1 MTDIP
6 KRQPSFALG
15 RLGDLWL
22 VLGTD
27 RPLYAGAI
35 AVQALAATF
44 SYVVPLVPQA
54 VIDGVFSAPGTR
66 MGTMSAWIIETLGGA
81 EVVRADLWKPGVVI
95 AVAAVAAGLLNVLRG
110 WMTARAAQRSVRRL
124 RERVHARLVRLP
136 VPFFDGHE
144 SGDLLQRATS
154 DVDTVQNVL
163 ANQIAEMGRAIL
175 LLLIAIPLMFA
186 IDWRMAIAST
196 VLAIPVVAFA
206 GLYFRTV
213 SDRFRTKDEAEGR
226 LTAKAQENIAGIRV
240 VRAFGRQSFE
250 REEFRERN
258 AAHRD
263 ADVRLFDG
271 LSQFWALS
279 DVTCLAQILV
289 VLMVGLT
296 LVSSGSLGAGEFFF
310 FLFATNMYIW
320 PIRHLGRML
329 ADLGKAAVA
338 IERLHAIMDPAAEDA
353 GDEVRSETRHEA
365 QREARGEAR
374 GEATGGASRSTID
387 TAPADAVLPA
397 GGIRFEGVRFAYPRG
412 NTVLDGVDLTVGARE
427 TVAIMGP
434 SGCGKSTLAALL
446 LRFHEPTSGRITIGG
461 TDIRSL
467 DRSLLRSRIASV
479 LQPPFLYSRSIR
491 ENVAIVRPEL
501 PVAAIAEA
509 ADSAAI
515 HDSVLRFQ
523 RGWETVIGERG
534 ITLSGGQRQRLA
546 IARALVRA
554 ADILLL
560 DDALSAV
567 DGDTER
573 RILNAMRAR
582 RGRVPTLVIAHRL
595 STLAEADRIVVMEHG
610 RVTDQGT
617 HAELIA
623 RDGLYQRLW
632 AIQSELED
640 EERVAVASDG
650 EAPR

>member
-15 RLGDLWL
+15 RLGDLWI

-66 MGTMSAWIIETLGGA
+66 MGAMSAWIIEKLGGA

-136 VPFFDGHE
+136 VPFFDANE

-250 REEFRERN
+250 RAEFRERN

-263 ADVRLFDG
+263 ADIRLFDG

-279 DVTCLAQILV
+279 DVTCLAQILL
-289 VLMVGLT
+289 VLVVGLT
-296 LVSSGSLGAGEFFF
+296 LVSGGSLGAGEFFF

-353 GDEVRSETRHEA
+353 GDEVRH
-365 QREARGEAR
+365 EARGEA
-374 GEATGGASRSTID
+374 ADGASRSASD
-387 TAPADAVLPA
+387 NVPAHAVLPA

-412 NTVLDGVDLTVGARE
+412 NTVLDGVDLTVGAGE

-546 IARALVRA
+546 IARALVRD

-582 RGRVPTLVIAHRL
+582 RGRVPTIVIAHRL

-610 RVTDQGT
+610 RVIDHGT

-623 RDGLYQRLW
+623 RDGLYKRLW
-632 AIQSELED
+632 AIQAELED

>member
-1 MTDIP
+1 MTVTP
-6 KRQPSFALG
+6 ARTPSFALG
-15 RLGDLWL
+15 RLGDLWI

-66 MGTMSAWIIETLGGA
+66 MGAMSAWIIERLGGA
-81 EVVRADLWKPGVVI
+81 DVVRADLWKPGVVI
-95 AVAAVAAGLLNVLRG
+95 AVAAVAAGLLNILRG

-136 VPFFDGHE
+136 VPFFDANE

-226 LTAKAQENIAGIRV
+226 LTAKAQDNIAGIRV

-250 REEFRERN
+250 RAEFRERN

-263 ADVRLFDG
+263 ADIRLFDG

-296 LVSSGSLGAGEFFF
+296 LVSGGSLGAGEFFF

-353 GDEVRSETRHEA
+353 VDEV
-365 QREARGEAR
+365 RGEAR
-374 GEATGGASRSTID
+374 NEAADGALRSASETG
-387 TAPADAVLPA
+387 PAHAVLPA
-397 GGIRFEGVRFAYPRG
+397 GGIRFEGVRFSYPRG
-412 NTVLDGVDLTVGARE
+412 NTVLDGVDLTVGAGE

-501 PVAAIAEA
+501 PVATIAEA

-546 IARALVRA
+546 IARALVRD

-567 DGDTER
+567 DGETER

-582 RGRVPTLVIAHRL
+582 RGRVPTIVIAHRL

-610 RVTDQGT
+610 RVTDHGT

-623 RDGLYQRLW
+623 RDGLYKRLW
-632 AIQSELED
+632 SIQAELED
-640 EERVAVASDG
+640 EERDAVAASG
-650 EAPR
+650 ETPR

>member
-1 MTDIP
+1 
-6 KRQPSFALG
+6 
-15 RLGDLWL
+15 LGDLWI

-66 MGTMSAWIIETLGGA
+66 MGAMSAWVIERLGGA

-136 VPFFDGHE
+136 VPFFDANE

-250 REEFRERN
+250 RAEFRERN

-263 ADVRLFDG
+263 ADIRLFDG

-296 LVSSGSLGAGEFFF
+296 LVSGGSLGAGEFFF

-353 GDEVRSETRHEA
+353 VDEV
-365 QREARGEAR
+365 RGEAR
-374 GEATGGASRSTID
+374 NEAADGALHSASETG
-387 TAPADAVLPA
+387 PAHAVLPA
-397 GGIRFEGVRFAYPRG
+397 GGIRFEGVRFSYPRS
-412 NTVLDGVDLTVGARE
+412 NTVLDGVDLTVGAGE

-546 IARALVRA
+546 IARALVRD

-582 RGRVPTLVIAHRL
+582 RGRVPTIVIAHRL

-610 RVTDQGT
+610 RVTDHGT

-623 RDGLYQRLW
+623 RDGLYKRLW
-632 AIQSELED
+632 SIQAELED
-640 EERVAVASDG
+640 EERDAVAAGG
-650 EAPR
+650 EAHR

>member
-6 KRQPSFALG
+6 KRKPSFALG
-15 RLGDLWL
+15 RLGDLWI

-35 AVQALAATF
+35 ALQALAASF

-66 MGTMSAWIIETLGGA
+66 MGAMSAWIIEKLGGP

-95 AVAAVAAGLLNVLRG
+95 AVAAVAAGLLNILRG

-136 VPFFDGHE
+136 VPFFDANE

-250 REEFRERN
+250 RAEFRERN

-263 ADVRLFDG
+263 ADIRLFDG

-289 VLMVGLT
+289 VLVVGLT
-296 LVSSGSLGAGEFFF
+296 LVSGGSLGAGEFFF

-353 GDEVRSETRHEA
+353 GDEVRHEA
-365 QREARGEAR
+365 HGEVA
-374 GEATGGASRSTID
+374 GGALHSSSD
-387 TAPADAVLPA
+387 TVPAHAVLPA
-397 GGIRFEGVRFAYPRG
+397 GGIRFEGVRFAYPGG

-446 LRFHEPTSGRITIGG
+446 LRFHEPTSGQITIGG

-546 IARALVRA
+546 IARALVRD

-573 RILNAMRAR
+573 RILNAMRAL
-582 RGRVPTLVIAHRL
+582 RGRVPTIVIAHRL

-617 HAELIA
+617 HVELIA
-623 RDGLYQRLW
+623 RDGLYKRLW
-632 AIQSELED
+632 AIQAELED

>member
-15 RLGDLWL
+15 RLGDLWI

-66 MGTMSAWIIETLGGA
+66 MGAMSAWIIERLGGA
-81 EVVRADLWKPGVVI
+81 DVVRADLWKPGVVI

-136 VPFFDGHE
+136 VPFFDANE

-226 LTAKAQENIAGIRV
+226 LTANAQENIAGIRV

-250 REEFRERN
+250 RAEFRERN

-263 ADVRLFDG
+263 ADIRLFDG

-296 LVSSGSLGAGEFFF
+296 LVSGGSLGAGEFFF

-353 GDEVRSETRHEA
+353 VDEV
-365 QREARGEAR
+365 RGEAR
-374 GEATGGASRSTID
+374 NEAADGALHSASETG
-387 TAPADAVLPA
+387 PAHAVLPA
-397 GGIRFEGVRFAYPRG
+397 GGIRFEGVRFSYPRS
-412 NTVLDGVDLTVGARE
+412 NTVLDGVDLTVGAGE

-546 IARALVRA
+546 IARALVRD

-567 DGDTER
+567 DGETER

-582 RGRVPTLVIAHRL
+582 RGRVPTIVIAHRL

-610 RVTDQGT
+610 RVTDHGT

-623 RDGLYQRLW
+623 RDGLYKRLW
-632 AIQSELED
+632 SIQAELED
-640 EERVAVASDG
+640 EERDAVAAGG

>member
-15 RLGDLWL
+15 RLGDLWI

-44 SYVVPLVPQA
+44 AYVVPLVPQA

-66 MGTMSAWIIETLGGA
+66 VGAMSAWIIEKLGGA
-81 EVVRADLWKPGVVI
+81 DAVRADLWKPGVVI

-136 VPFFDGHE
+136 VPFFDANE

-263 ADVRLFDG
+263 ADIRLFDG

-289 VLMVGLT
+289 VLVVGLT
-296 LVSSGSLGAGEFFF
+296 LVSGGSLGAGEFFF

-353 GDEVRSETRHEA
+353 GDEVRGEA
-365 QREARGEAR
+365 RSEARGETAS
-374 GEATGGASRSTID
+374 GASRFASD
-387 TAPADAVLPA
+387 TVPAHAVLPT

-412 NTVLDGVDLTVGARE
+412 NTVLDGVDLTVGAGE

-546 IARALVRA
+546 IARALVRD

-582 RGRVPTLVIAHRL
+582 RGRVPTIVIAHRL

-610 RVTDQGT
+610 RVIDHGT

-623 RDGLYQRLW
+623 RDGLYKRLW
-632 AIQSELED
+632 AIQAELED
-640 EERVAVASDG
+640 EERVAVASDA

>member
-6 KRQPSFALG
+6 KRKPSFALG
-15 RLGDLWL
+15 RLGDLWI

-66 MGTMSAWIIETLGGA
+66 MGAMSAWIIEKLGGP

-95 AVAAVAAGLLNVLRG
+95 AVAAVAAGLLNILRG

-136 VPFFDGHE
+136 VPFFDANE

-263 ADVRLFDG
+263 ADIRLFDG

-289 VLMVGLT
+289 VLVVGLT
-296 LVSSGSLGAGEFFF
+296 LVSRGSLGAGEFFF

-353 GDEVRSETRHEA
+353 GDEVRGEARH
-365 QREARGEAR
+365 EARGEAR
-374 GEATGGASRSTID
+374 GEAAGDASRLASETVPVH
-387 TAPADAVLPA
+387 AALPA

-412 NTVLDGVDLTVGARE
+412 NTVLDGVDLTVGAGE

-461 TDIRSL
+461 TDIRLL

-546 IARALVRA
+546 IARALVRD

-582 RGRVPTLVIAHRL
+582 RGRVPTIVIAHRL

-610 RVTDQGT
+610 RVIDHGT

-623 RDGLYQRLW
+623 RDGLYKRLW
-632 AIQSELED
+632 AIQAELED
-640 EERVAVASDG
+640 EERGAVASDA

>member
-15 RLGDLWL
+15 RLGDLWI

-66 MGTMSAWIIETLGGA
+66 MGAMSAWIIEKLGGA

-136 VPFFDGHE
+136 VPFFDANE

-289 VLMVGLT
+289 VLVVGLT
-296 LVSSGSLGAGEFFF
+296 LVSGGSLGAGEFFF

-353 GDEVRSETRHEA
+353 GDEVRHEV
-365 QREARGEAR
+365 RGEA
-374 GEATGGASRSTID
+374 AGGASRSASD
-387 TAPADAVLPA
+387 NVPAHAVLPA

-412 NTVLDGVDLTVGARE
+412 NTVLDGVDLTVGAGE

-467 DRSLLRSRIASV
+467 NRSLLRSRIASV

-546 IARALVRA
+546 IARALVRD

-582 RGRVPTLVIAHRL
+582 RGRVPTIVIAHRL

-610 RVTDQGT
+610 RVIDHGT

-623 RDGLYQRLW
+623 RDGLYKRLW
-632 AIQSELED
+632 AIQAELED

>member
-15 RLGDLWL
+15 RLGDLWI

-66 MGTMSAWIIETLGGA
+66 MGAMSAWIIDRLGGA

-110 WMTARAAQRSVRRL
+110 WMTARAAQRSMRRL

-136 VPFFDGHE
+136 VPFFDANE

-250 REEFRERN
+250 RQEFRERN

-263 ADVRLFDG
+263 ADIRLFDG

-289 VLMVGLT
+289 VLVVGLT
-296 LVSSGSLGAGEFFF
+296 LVSGGSLGAGEFFF

-353 GDEVRSETRHEA
+353 GDQV
-365 QREARGEAR
+365 RGEAR
-374 GEATGGASRSTID
+374 GEAAGGASRSASD
-387 TAPADAVLPA
+387 TSPAHAALPA

-412 NTVLDGVDLTVGARE
+412 NTVLDGVDLTVGAGE

-546 IARALVRA
+546 IARALVRD

-567 DGDTER
+567 DGETER

-582 RGRVPTLVIAHRL
+582 RGRVPTIVIAHRL

-610 RVTDQGT
+610 RVTDHGT

-623 RDGLYQRLW
+623 RDGLYKRLW
-632 AIQSELED
+632 SIQAELED
-640 EERVAVASDG
+640 EERDAVAAGG

>member
-15 RLGDLWL
+15 RLGDLWI

-66 MGTMSAWIIETLGGA
+66 MGAMSAWVIERLGGA

-136 VPFFDGHE
+136 VPFFDANE

-250 REEFRERN
+250 RAEFRERN

-279 DVTCLAQILV
+279 DVTCLAQILL
-289 VLMVGLT
+289 VLVVGLT
-296 LVSSGSLGAGEFFF
+296 LVSGGSLGAGEFFF

-353 GDEVRSETRHEA
+353 GDEVRSE
-365 QREARGEAR
+365 ARGEA
-374 GEATGGASRSTID
+374 AGGASRSASD
-387 TAPADAVLPA
+387 TGPVHAALPA
-397 GGIRFEGVRFAYPRG
+397 GGIRFEGVRFYYPRG
-412 NTVLDGVDLTVGARE
+412 NTVLDGVDLTVGAGE

-446 LRFHEPTSGRITIGG
+446 LRFHEPTSGRITVGG

-546 IARALVRA
+546 IARALVRD

-582 RGRVPTLVIAHRL
+582 RGRVPTIVIAHRL

-610 RVTDQGT
+610 RVIDHGT

-623 RDGLYQRLW
+623 RDGLYKRLW
-632 AIQSELED
+632 AIQAELED

>member
-15 RLGDLWL
+15 RLGDLWI

-66 MGTMSAWIIETLGGA
+66 MGAMSAWIIEKLGGA
-81 EVVRADLWKPGVVI
+81 EAVRADLWKPGVVI

-136 VPFFDGHE
+136 VPFFDANE

-250 REEFRERN
+250 RAEFRERN

-263 ADVRLFDG
+263 ADIRLFDG

-296 LVSSGSLGAGEFFF
+296 LVSGGSLGAGEFFF

-353 GDEVRSETRHEA
+353 GDEVRSEARH
-365 QREARGEAR
+365 EARGEAR
-374 GEATGGASRSTID
+374 GEAAGGASRSASD
-387 TAPADAVLPA
+387 TGPAHAVLPS
-397 GGIRFEGVRFAYPRG
+397 GGIRFEGVRFAYQRG
-412 NTVLDGVDLTVGARE
+412 NMVLDGVDLTVGAGE

-546 IARALVRA
+546 IARALVRD

-582 RGRVPTLVIAHRL
+582 RGRVPTIVIAHRL
-595 STLAEADRIVVMEHG
+595 STLTEADRIVVMEHG
-610 RVTDQGT
+610 RVIDHGT

-623 RDGLYQRLW
+623 RDGLYKRLW
-632 AIQSELED
+632 AIQAELED

>member
-1 MTDIP
+1 MTVTP
-6 KRQPSFALG
+6 ARTPSFALG
-15 RLGDLWL
+15 RLGDLWI

-35 AVQALAATF
+35 AVQALAASF

-54 VIDGVFSAPGTR
+54 VIDGVFSAPGTP
-66 MGTMSAWIIETLGGA
+66 MGAMSARIMAMLGGA
-81 EVVRADLWKPGVVI
+81 DVVRADLWKPGVVI
-95 AVAAVAAGLLNVLRG
+95 AVAAMAAGLLNVLRG

-136 VPFFDGHE
+136 VPFFDANE

-213 SDRFRTKDEAEGR
+213 SDRFRTKDEAEGL

-240 VRAFGRQSFE
+240 VRAFGRQAFE
-250 REEFRERN
+250 RAEFRERN

-263 ADVRLFDG
+263 SDIRLFDG

-289 VLMVGLT
+289 VLVVGLT
-296 LVSSGSLGAGEFFF
+296 LVSGGSLGAGEFFF

-338 IERLHAIMDPAAEDA
+338 IERLHAIIDPAAEDA
-353 GDEVRSETRHEA
+353 GDEVRHEA
-365 QREARGEAR
+365 RD
-374 GEATGGASRSTID
+374 EATGGALRSASD
-387 TAPADAVLPA
+387 TSPAHAALPA
-397 GGIRFEGVRFAYPRG
+397 GGIQFEGVRFAYPRG
-412 NTVLDGVDLTVGARE
+412 NTVLDGVDLTVGAGE

-467 DRSLLRSRIASV
+467 DRSQLRSRIASV

-546 IARALVRA
+546 IARALVRD

-582 RGRVPTLVIAHRL
+582 RGRVPTIVIAHRL

-610 RVTDQGT
+610 RVTDHGT

-623 RDGLYQRLW
+623 RDGLYKRLW
-632 AIQSELED
+632 SIQAELED
-640 EERVAVASDG
+640 EERDAVAAGG
-650 EAPR
+650 EAHR

>member
-1 MTDIP
+1 
-6 KRQPSFALG
+6 
-15 RLGDLWL
+15 LGDLWI

-35 AVQALAATF
+35 AVQALAASF

-54 VIDGVFSAPGTR
+54 VIDGVFSAPGTP
-66 MGTMSAWIIETLGGA
+66 MGAMSARIMAMLGGA

-136 VPFFDGHE
+136 VPFFDANE

-263 ADVRLFDG
+263 ADIRLFDG

-289 VLMVGLT
+289 VLVVGLT
-296 LVSSGSLGAGEFFF
+296 LVSGGSLGAGEFFF

-338 IERLHAIMDPAAEDA
+338 IERLHAIIDPTAEDA
-353 GDEVRSETRHEA
+353 GDEVRHEA
-365 QREARGEAR
+365 RAEAD
-374 GEATGGASRSTID
+374 GGASRLASD
-387 TAPADAVLPA
+387 TGPAHAALPA
-397 GGIRFEGVRFAYPRG
+397 GGIRFEGVRFAYPHG
-412 NTVLDGVDLTVGARE
+412 NTVLDGVDLTVGAGE

-446 LRFHEPTSGRITIGG
+446 LRFHEPTAGRITIGG

-546 IARALVRA
+546 IARALVRD

-582 RGRVPTLVIAHRL
+582 RGRVPTIVIAHRL

-623 RDGLYQRLW
+623 RDGLYKRLW
-632 AIQSELED
+632 SIQAELED
-640 EERVAVASDG
+640 EERDAVAAAG

>member
-6 KRQPSFALG
+6 KRTPSFALG
-15 RLGDLWL
+15 RLGDLWI

-54 VIDGVFSAPGTR
+54 VIDGVFSAPGMR
-66 MGTMSAWIIETLGGA
+66 MGAMSAWIIEKLGGA
-81 EVVRADLWKPGVVI
+81 EAVRADLWKPGVVI

-136 VPFFDGHE
+136 VPFFDANE

-263 ADVRLFDG
+263 ADIRLFDG

-279 DVTCLAQILV
+279 DVTCLAQILL
-289 VLMVGLT
+289 VLVVGLT
-296 LVSSGSLGAGEFFF
+296 LVSGGSLGAGEFFF

-353 GDEVRSETRHEA
+353 GDEVR
-365 QREARGEAR
+365 GEAR
-374 GEATGGASRSTID
+374 NVAAGGPRRSASDTG
-387 TAPADAVLPA
+387 PAHAALPA

-412 NTVLDGVDLTVGARE
+412 NTVLDGVDLTVGAGE

-546 IARALVRA
+546 IARALVRD

-582 RGRVPTLVIAHRL
+582 RGRVPTIVIAHRL

-610 RVTDQGT
+610 RVIDHGT

-623 RDGLYQRLW
+623 RDGLYKRLW
-632 AIQSELED
+632 AIQAELED

>member
-1 MTDIP
+1 MTVTP
-6 KRQPSFALG
+6 ARTPSFALG
-15 RLGDLWL
+15 RLGDLWI

-54 VIDGVFSAPGTR
+54 VIDGVFSAPGTP
-66 MGTMSAWIIETLGGA
+66 MGAMSARIMAMLGGA

-136 VPFFDGHE
+136 VPFFDANE

-263 ADVRLFDG
+263 ADIRLFDG

-289 VLMVGLT
+289 VLVVGLK
-296 LVSSGSLGAGEFFF
+296 LVSGGSLGAGEFFF

-338 IERLHAIMDPAAEDA
+338 IERLHAIIDPAAEDA
-353 GDEVRSETRHEA
+353 GDETRHEA
-365 QREARGEAR
+365 RDEAD
-374 GEATGGASRSTID
+374 GGALGSIGD
-387 TAPADAVLPA
+387 TGPAHATLPA

-412 NTVLDGVDLTVGARE
+412 NTVLDGVDLTVGAGE

-546 IARALVRA
+546 IARALVRD

-567 DGDTER
+567 DGETER

-582 RGRVPTLVIAHRL
+582 RGRVPTIVIAHRL

-610 RVTDQGT
+610 RVTDHGT

-623 RDGLYQRLW
+623 RDGLYKRLW
-632 AIQSELED
+632 SIQAELED
-640 EERVAVASDG
+640 EERDAVAAGG

>member
-6 KRQPSFALG
+6 KRKPSFALG
-15 RLGDLWL
+15 RLGDLWI

-66 MGTMSAWIIETLGGA
+66 MGAMSAWIIEKLGGA

-136 VPFFDGHE
+136 VPFFDANE

-196 VLAIPVVAFA
+196 VLAIPVLAFA

-250 REEFRERN
+250 RAEFRERN

-263 ADVRLFDG
+263 ADIRLFDG

-279 DVTCLAQILV
+279 DVTCLAQILL
-289 VLMVGLT
+289 VLVVGLT
-296 LVSSGSLGAGEFFF
+296 LVSGGSLGAGEFFF

-353 GDEVRSETRHEA
+353 GDEVR
-365 QREARGEAR
+365 GEAR
-374 GEATGGASRSTID
+374 GEAAGGASRSASD
-387 TAPADAVLPA
+387 TGPAHAVLPS

-412 NTVLDGVDLTVGARE
+412 NMVLDGVDLTVGAGE

-467 DRSLLRSRIASV
+467 DRSILRSRIASV

-546 IARALVRA
+546 IARALVRD

-582 RGRVPTLVIAHRL
+582 RGRVPTIVIAHRL

-610 RVTDQGT
+610 RVIDHGT

-623 RDGLYQRLW
+623 RDGLYKRLW
-632 AIQSELED
+632 AIQAELED

>member
-1 MTDIP
+1 MTVTP
-6 KRQPSFALG
+6 ARTPSFALG
-15 RLGDLWL
+15 RLGDLWI

-35 AVQALAATF
+35 AVQALAASF

-54 VIDGVFSAPGTR
+54 VIDGVFSAPGTP
-66 MGTMSAWIIETLGGA
+66 MGAMSTRIMAMLGGA
-81 EVVRADLWKPGVVI
+81 DVVRADLWKPGVVI

-136 VPFFDGHE
+136 VPFFDANE

-263 ADVRLFDG
+263 ADIRLFDG

-289 VLMVGLT
+289 VLVVGLT
-296 LVSSGSLGAGEFFF
+296 LVSGGSLGAGEFFF

-338 IERLHAIMDPAAEDA
+338 IERLHAIIDPAAEDA
-353 GDEVRSETRHEA
+353 GDETRHEA
-365 QREARGEAR
+365 RDEAD
-374 GEATGGASRSTID
+374 GGALGSIGD
-387 TAPADAVLPA
+387 TGPAHATLPA

-412 NTVLDGVDLTVGARE
+412 NTVLDGVDLTVGAGE

-501 PVAAIAEA
+501 PVATIAEA

-546 IARALVRA
+546 IARALVRD

-567 DGDTER
+567 DGETER

-582 RGRVPTLVIAHRL
+582 RGRVPTIVIAHRL

-610 RVTDQGT
+610 RVTDHGT

-623 RDGLYQRLW
+623 RDGLYKRLW
-632 AIQSELED
+632 SIQAELED
-640 EERVAVASDG
+640 EERDAVAAGG

>member
-6 KRQPSFALG
+6 KRTPSFALG
-15 RLGDLWL
+15 RLGDLWI

-66 MGTMSAWIIETLGGA
+66 MGAMSAWIIEKLGGP

-95 AVAAVAAGLLNVLRG
+95 AVAAVAAGLLNILRG

-136 VPFFDGHE
+136 VPFFDANE

-250 REEFRERN
+250 RAEFRERN

-263 ADVRLFDG
+263 ADIRLFDG

-279 DVTCLAQILV
+279 DVTCLAQILL
-289 VLMVGLT
+289 VLVVGLT
-296 LVSSGSLGAGEFFF
+296 LVSVGSLGAGEFFF

-353 GDEVRSETRHEA
+353 GDEVRSEVRSEVRHEA
-365 QREARGEAR
+365 PDEVRGEAA
-374 GEATGGASRSTID
+374 GDASRLASETV
-387 TAPADAVLPA
+387 PAHAVLPS

-412 NTVLDGVDLTVGARE
+412 NTVLDGVDLTVGAGE

-546 IARALVRA
+546 IARALARD

-582 RGRVPTLVIAHRL
+582 RGRVPTIVIAHRL

-610 RVTDQGT
+610 RVIDHGT

-623 RDGLYQRLW
+623 RDGLYKRLW
-632 AIQSELED
+632 AIQAELED

>member
-1 MTDIP
+1 MTATP
-6 KRQPSFALG
+6 ARTPSFALG
-15 RLGDLWL
+15 RLGDLWI

-35 AVQALAATF
+35 VVQALAATF

-54 VIDGVFSAPGTR
+54 VIDGVFSAPGTP
-66 MGTMSAWIIETLGGA
+66 MGAMSARIMAMLGGA

-136 VPFFDGHE
+136 VPFFDANE

-250 REEFRERN
+250 RAEFRERN

-263 ADVRLFDG
+263 ADIRLFDG

-279 DVTCLAQILV
+279 DVTCLAQILL
-289 VLMVGLT
+289 VLVVGLT
-296 LVSSGSLGAGEFFF
+296 LVSGGSLGAGEFFF

-353 GDEVRSETRHEA
+353 GDEVRSE
-365 QREARGEAR
+365 ARGEA
-374 GEATGGASRSTID
+374 AGGASRSASD
-387 TAPADAVLPA
+387 TGPVHAALPA
-397 GGIRFEGVRFAYPRG
+397 GGIRFEGVRFSYPRG
-412 NTVLDGVDLTVGARE
+412 NTVLDGVDLTVGAGE

-446 LRFHEPTSGRITIGG
+446 LRFHEPTSGRITVGG

-546 IARALVRA
+546 IARALVRD

-582 RGRVPTLVIAHRL
+582 RGRVPTIVIAHRL

-610 RVTDQGT
+610 RVIDHGT

-623 RDGLYQRLW
+623 RDGLYKRLW
-632 AIQSELED
+632 AIQAELED

>member
-1 MTDIP
+1 
-6 KRQPSFALG
+6 
-15 RLGDLWL
+15 
-22 VLGTD
+22 
-27 RPLYAGAI
+27 
-35 AVQALAATF
+35 
-44 SYVVPLVPQA
+44 
-54 VIDGVFSAPGTR
+54 
-66 MGTMSAWIIETLGGA
+66 
-81 EVVRADLWKPGVVI
+81 
-95 AVAAVAAGLLNVLRG
+95 
-110 WMTARAAQRSVRRL
+110 
-124 RERVHARLVRLP
+124 
-136 VPFFDGHE
+136 
-144 SGDLLQRATS
+144 
-154 DVDTVQNVL
+154 
-163 ANQIAEMGRAIL
+163 
-175 LLLIAIPLMFA
+175 MFA

-213 SDRFRTKDEAEGR
+213 SDRFRTKDEAEGL

-240 VRAFGRQSFE
+240 VRAFGRQAFE
-250 REEFRERN
+250 RAEFRERN

-263 ADVRLFDG
+263 SDIRLFDG

-289 VLMVGLT
+289 VLVVGLT
-296 LVSSGSLGAGEFFF
+296 LVSGGSLGAGEFFF

-338 IERLHAIMDPAAEDA
+338 IERLHAIIDPAAEDA
-353 GDEVRSETRHEA
+353 GDEVRHEA
-365 QREARGEAR
+365 RD
-374 GEATGGASRSTID
+374 EATSGALRSASD
-387 TAPADAVLPA
+387 TSPAHAALPA
-397 GGIRFEGVRFAYPRG
+397 GGIQFEGVRFAYPRG
-412 NTVLDGVDLTVGARE
+412 NTVLDGVDLTVGAGE

-467 DRSLLRSRIASV
+467 DRSQLRSRIASV

-546 IARALVRA
+546 IARALVRD

-582 RGRVPTLVIAHRL
+582 RGRVPTIVIAHRL

-610 RVTDQGT
+610 RVTDHGT

-623 RDGLYQRLW
+623 RDGLYKRLW
-632 AIQSELED
+632 SIQAELED
-640 EERVAVASDG
+640 EERDAVAAGG
-650 EAPR
+650 EAHR

>member
-1 MTDIP
+1 MTVTP
-6 KRQPSFALG
+6 ARTPSFALG
-15 RLGDLWL
+15 RLGDLWI

-35 AVQALAATF
+35 AVQALAASF

-66 MGTMSAWIIETLGGA
+66 IGAMSAWIIEKLGGA

-136 VPFFDGHE
+136 VPFFDANE

-213 SDRFRTKDEAEGR
+213 SDRFRTKDEAEGL

-240 VRAFGRQSFE
+240 VRAFGRQAFE
-250 REEFRERN
+250 RAEFRERN

-263 ADVRLFDG
+263 SDIRLFDG

-279 DVTCLAQILV
+279 DVTCLAQILL
-289 VLMVGLT
+289 VLVVGLT
-296 LVSSGSLGAGEFFF
+296 LVSGGSLGAGEFFF

-338 IERLHAIMDPAAEDA
+338 IERLHAIIDPAAEDA
-353 GDEVRSETRHEA
+353 GDEVRHEA
-365 QREARGEAR
+365 RD
-374 GEATGGASRSTID
+374 EATSGALRSASDTSR
-387 TAPADAVLPA
+387 AHAALPA
-397 GGIRFEGVRFAYPRG
+397 GGIQFEGVRFAYPRG
-412 NTVLDGVDLTVGARE
+412 NTVLDGVDLTVGAGE

-467 DRSLLRSRIASV
+467 DRSQLRSRIASV

-546 IARALVRA
+546 IARALVRD

-582 RGRVPTLVIAHRL
+582 RGRVPTIVIAHRL

-610 RVTDQGT
+610 RVTDHGT

-623 RDGLYQRLW
+623 RDGLYKRLW
-632 AIQSELED
+632 SIQAELED
-640 EERVAVASDG
+640 EERDAVAAGG

>member
-15 RLGDLWL
+15 RLGDLWI

-66 MGTMSAWIIETLGGA
+66 MGAMSAWIIEKLGGA
-81 EVVRADLWKPGVVI
+81 EAVRADLWKPGVVI

-136 VPFFDGHE
+136 VPFFDANE

-250 REEFRERN
+250 RAEFRERN

-263 ADVRLFDG
+263 ADIRLFDG

-296 LVSSGSLGAGEFFF
+296 LVSGGSLGAGEFFF

-353 GDEVRSETRHEA
+353 GDEVRSEARH
-365 QREARGEAR
+365 EARGEAR
-374 GEATGGASRSTID
+374 GEAAGGASRSASD
-387 TAPADAVLPA
+387 TGPAHAALPA

-412 NTVLDGVDLTVGARE
+412 NTVLDGVDLTVGAGE

-546 IARALVRA
+546 IARALVRD

-582 RGRVPTLVIAHRL
+582 RGRVPTIVIAHRL

-610 RVTDQGT
+610 RVIDHGT

-623 RDGLYQRLW
+623 RDGLYKRLW
-632 AIQSELED
+632 AIQAELED

>member
-15 RLGDLWL
+15 RLGDLWI

-66 MGTMSAWIIETLGGA
+66 MGAMSAWIIEKLGGA
-81 EVVRADLWKPGVVI
+81 EAVRADLWKPGVVI

-136 VPFFDGHE
+136 VPFFDANE

-250 REEFRERN
+250 RAEFRERN

-263 ADVRLFDG
+263 ADIRLFDG

-296 LVSSGSLGAGEFFF
+296 LVSGGSLGAGEFFF

-353 GDEVRSETRHEA
+353 GDEVRSEARH
-365 QREARGEAR
+365 EARGEAR
-374 GEATGGASRSTID
+374 GEAAGGASRSASD
-387 TAPADAVLPA
+387 TGPAHAVLPS

-412 NTVLDGVDLTVGARE
+412 NMVLDGVDLTVGAGE

-546 IARALVRA
+546 IARALVRD

-582 RGRVPTLVIAHRL
+582 RGRVPTIVIAHRL

-610 RVTDQGT
+610 RVIDHGT

-623 RDGLYQRLW
+623 RDGLYKRLW
-632 AIQSELED
+632 AIQAELED

>member
-1 MTDIP
+1 
-6 KRQPSFALG
+6 
-15 RLGDLWL
+15 
-22 VLGTD
+22 
-27 RPLYAGAI
+27 
-35 AVQALAATF
+35 
-44 SYVVPLVPQA
+44 
-54 VIDGVFSAPGTR
+54 
-66 MGTMSAWIIETLGGA
+66 
-81 EVVRADLWKPGVVI
+81 
-95 AVAAVAAGLLNVLRG
+95 
-110 WMTARAAQRSVRRL
+110 
-124 RERVHARLVRLP
+124 
-136 VPFFDGHE
+136 
-144 SGDLLQRATS
+144 
-154 DVDTVQNVL
+154 
-163 ANQIAEMGRAIL
+163 
-175 LLLIAIPLMFA
+175 
-186 IDWRMAIAST
+186 
-196 VLAIPVVAFA
+196 
-206 GLYFRTV
+206 
-213 SDRFRTKDEAEGR
+213 
-226 LTAKAQENIAGIRV
+226 
-240 VRAFGRQSFE
+240 
-250 REEFRERN
+250 
-258 AAHRD
+258 
-263 ADVRLFDG
+263 
-271 LSQFWALS
+271 
-279 DVTCLAQILV
+279 
-289 VLMVGLT
+289 
-296 LVSSGSLGAGEFFF
+296 
-310 FLFATNMYIW
+310 MYIW

-365 QREARGEAR
+365 RREARGEAR
-374 GEATGGASRSTID
+374 GEAAGDASRSASD
-387 TAPADAVLPA
+387 TVPVHAALPA
-397 GGIRFEGVRFAYPRG
+397 GGIRFEGVRFSYPRG
-412 NTVLDGVDLTVGARE
+412 NTVLDGVDLTVGAGE

-546 IARALVRA
+546 IARALVRD

-567 DGDTER
+567 DGETER

-582 RGRVPTLVIAHRL
+582 RGRVPTIVIAHRL

-610 RVTDQGT
+610 RVIDHGT

-623 RDGLYQRLW
+623 RDGLYKRLW
-632 AIQSELED
+632 AIQAELED